1 MIEILKSK
9 KRKQQE
15 EIERNRNHELLALIT
30 PMGMKFGVS
39 SLYLGENLCCVY
51 AVKRFPGSPSVG
63 WLSRLTNIP
72 DTVVSITSLPLDQ
85 GYFIQSMNK
94 KISESN
100 SAAETTRDALERA
113 RNLKTAED
121 SQKIM
126 ISVDQ
131 GTEAIGGYSLQI
143 MVFGRNKEE
152 FDRKC
157 ARVESTASALGAVLM
172 KLSHRQKEA
181 YMHLSP
187 TYPDQQII
195 NEKIERPLPISAF
208 TGGYPYA
215 KSEICDRGGYYL
227 GKTDTGG
234 IILFDPWKRTK
245 SRTNSSITIVGESGM
260 GKSTAVKHIILS
272 EIARGTKVII
282 IDPEGEYK
290 EICLSNY
297 VEGKWIDVAGGRG
310 GLINPLQIRPAPKD
324 DDKEYENEKES
335 GRKKE
340 ETNESIG
347 DMAIHLK
354 TLQTFFSLY
363 LSTLN
368 DKHKAIL
375 EKCLIELYGNFS
387 ISWDTDVREL
397 RNTDF
402 PIISDLHKLIKEK
415 GEKEQDHKE
424 IYKELELYL
433 YSAAEGADRG
443 LWNGHTSIDSNSK
456 CICLDT
462 KSVISMGGGV
472 LAAQYFNILSWCWQE
487 ISKSKKERVML
498 IADECWMLI
507 DPSCPQ
513 SMVFLRNAEKR
524 ARKYEGSVVVSTQ
537 QIVDFLAPQISFY
550 GQPVLDTPSIKLI
563 FGMRQQGLLEAKDI
577 FSLNQMQ
584 SQFVEAQ
591 IRGAALMCVGADKF
605 RINFDLSKER
615 LKMFGT
621 GGGR

>member
-245 SRTNSSITIVGESGM
+245 SRTNS
-260 GKSTAVKHIILS
+260 
-272 EIARGTKVII
+272 
-282 IDPEGEYK
+282 
-290 EICLSNY
+290 
-297 VEGKWIDVAGGRG
+297 
-310 GLINPLQIRPAPKD
+310 
-324 DDKEYENEKES
+324 
-335 GRKKE
+335 
-340 ETNESIG
+340 
-347 DMAIHLK
+347 
-354 TLQTFFSLY
+354 
-363 LSTLN
+363 
-368 DKHKAIL
+368 
-375 EKCLIELYGNFS
+375 
-387 ISWDTDVREL
+387 
-397 RNTDF
+397 
-402 PIISDLHKLIKEK
+402 
-415 GEKEQDHKE
+415 
-424 IYKELELYL
+424 
-433 YSAAEGADRG
+433 
-443 LWNGHTSIDSNSK
+443 K

-563 FGMRQQGLLEAKDI
+563 FGMRQQGLLEVKDI

>member
-1 MIEILKSK
+1 MLEILKTK

-15 EIERNRNHELLALIT
+15 EIERNRNHELLADIT
-30 PMGMKFGVS
+30 PLGMYFNVNN
-39 SLYLGENLCCVY
+39 LYLGENLCCIY
-51 AVKRFPGSPSVG
+51 GVKRFPTNNPPVG

-72 DTVVSITSLPLDQ
+72 DTVVSIMSLPLDQ

-94 KISESN
+94 KVSESN
-100 SAAETTRDALERA
+100 SAAETTRDALERS

-121 SQKIM
+121 SKKIM
-126 ISVDQ
+126 VNVDQ
-131 GTEAIGGYSLQI
+131 GNEAIGGYGLEI
-143 MVFGRNKEE
+143 MVFGRDKEE
-152 FDRKC
+152 FEKKC
-157 ARVESTASALGAVLM
+157 ARVESTASALGVVLM
-172 KLSHRQKEA
+172 KMSHRQKEA

-187 TYPDQQII
+187 TYPDQEVI

-227 GKTDTGG
+227 GKSDSGG
-234 IILFDPWKRTK
+234 IILFDLWKRTK

-260 GKSTAVKHIILS
+260 GKSTAIKHLILS

-290 EICLSNY
+290 EICLSDY

-324 DDKEYENEKES
+324 DDDEKEKEKKKQ
-335 GRKKE
+335 KKE
-340 ETNESIG
+340 EVNDSIG
-347 DMAIHLK
+347 DLAIHLK

-363 LSTLN
+363 LSKLT
-368 DKHKAIL
+368 DKHKAVL
-375 EKCLIELYGNFS
+375 EKCLIELYSRFN
-387 ISWDTDVREL
+387 IDWKTDVTVL
-397 RNTDF
+397 KNTDF
-402 PIISDLHKLIKEK
+402 PTMSDLYELIKER
-415 GEKEQDHKE
+415 GETEEDHRE
-424 IYKELELYL
+424 IYKDLELYL
-433 YSAAEGADRG
+433 YSVANGADRG
-443 LWNGHTSIDSNSK
+443 LWNGHTSIDSDSK

-462 KSVISMGGGV
+462 KAVISMGGGV

-487 ISKSKKERVML
+487 ISKNKKERVML

-537 QIVDFLAPQISFY
+537 QIVDFLAPQVYFF
-550 GQPVLDTPSIKLI
+550 GEPVLDTPSIKLI
-563 FGMRQQGLLEAKDI
+563 FGMRGQGFREAKDI
-577 FSLNQMQ
+577 FNLNNSQ
-584 SQFVEAQ
+584 SRLIESQ
-591 IRGAALMCVGADKF
+591 IRGTALMCVGAEKF
-605 RINFDLSKER
+605 RINFDFSKER